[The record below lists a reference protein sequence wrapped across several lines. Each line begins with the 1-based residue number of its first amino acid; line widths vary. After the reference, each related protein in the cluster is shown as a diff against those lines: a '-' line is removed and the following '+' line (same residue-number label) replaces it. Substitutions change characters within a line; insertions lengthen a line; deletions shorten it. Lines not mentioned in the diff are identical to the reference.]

1 MIISDIHI
9 IALAYSTSKYELTED
24 WDKYIS
30 FPGTSNIFDITCFI
44 YAYQNLSHKI
54 GQVYRPKLREDYLL
68 CVDVINERV

>member
-1 MIISDIHI
+1 MIDYQSHSSKNIMFNFSYVDIPRCHI
-9 IALAYSTSKYELTED
+9 T
-24 WDKYIS
+24 
-30 FPGTSNIFDITCFI
+30 TSNIFDITCFI